1 MKKSFKEYYPL
12 SSEEKKKIWDE
23 ATFIFDANILLD
35 LYQYSEKTRKEF
47 LGILDNLSDRIW
59 LPHQFA
65 LEYQRRR
72 LNVIEKQFAF
82 YKHVSD
88 QLDKGFNLISHEIKK
103 DQQQHPFLKIDKI
116 LKRIN
121 SSIKSVSKEISNSK
135 NKHPNWFEK
144 DPIRDHIDKL
154 FEDKVG
160 FPCKDIENVEKEGSN
175 RFSKKIPPGYE
186 DAKKDN
192 GNPYGDWIGWYQ
204 IIEMVKNMQEKKPII
219 LVTNDNKKDW
229 WLKISEKTMGPRPE
243 LIKEMLINDT
253 TFYMY
258 TMEMFLKIATPIYKI
273 KKTTIE
279 EIKEINKKNIPTEN
293 ELSEQIPPTSGV
305 EFSVNNIAEEAGEQ
319 DAGITIS

>member
-121 SSIKSVSKEISNSK
+121 SSIK
-135 NKHPNWFEK
+135 
-144 DPIRDHIDKL
+144 
-154 FEDKVG
+154 
-160 FPCKDIENVEKEGSN
+160 
-175 RFSKKIPPGYE
+175 Y
-186 DAKKDN
+186 
-192 GNPYGDWIGWYQ
+192 Y
-204 IIEMVKNMQEKKPII
+204 
-219 LVTNDNKKDW
+219 
-229 WLKISEKTMGPRPE
+229 
-243 LIKEMLINDT
+243 
-253 TFYMY
+253 
-258 TMEMFLKIATPIYKI
+258 
-273 KKTTIE
+273 
-279 EIKEINKKNIPTEN
+279 
-293 ELSEQIPPTSGV
+293 
-305 EFSVNNIAEEAGEQ
+305 
-319 DAGITIS
+319 